1 MLMSANANLVENSR
15 EEKIGG
21 SLFLR
26 SIWYVYLPTR
36 RRGLISHKTITLRLM
51 RMKTT
56 NPSSI
61 LSSSKVKDRK
71 YLAGFQV
78 VF

>member
-1 MLMSANANLVENSR
+1 MSARATPVENSL
-15 EEKIGG
+15 EEKTEAG
-21 SLFLR
+21 SLLLR

-36 RRGLISHKTITLRLM
+36 RRGLIFHKTITLSLIS
-51 RMKTT
+51 MKTS

-61 LSSSKVKDRK
+61 LSSSRAKDRK